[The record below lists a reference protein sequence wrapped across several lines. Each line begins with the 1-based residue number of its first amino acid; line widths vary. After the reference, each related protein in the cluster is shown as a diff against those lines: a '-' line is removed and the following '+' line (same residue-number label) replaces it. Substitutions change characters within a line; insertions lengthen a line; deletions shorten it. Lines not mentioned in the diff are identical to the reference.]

1 MRCSSLRSPRPALS
15 ARAQPSPPTRSLLT
29 PARYRQESR
38 AGPPPPARAPDR
50 EQEDDL
56 SSSSSSPALD
66 VLRAAIPIST
76 FDRTEKALSDWCS
89 SKPSAE
95 AREQCLQVLRY
106 YREKR
111 AAAQQGC
118 LRELEEQSASASP
131 ARSPSPSAAV
141 SSLPACATLA
151 QLERLMHE
159 TSYSG
164 DPAYLYQVLA
174 AQRAAEARLGEQ
186 QPHDAAASAAAHSTA
201 AAADALRLRAL
212 RLFHLADSDGDAK
225 LDREEFLAAMRLMD
239 AELSDAELGAVF
251 SALDARCSLTAEQF
265 VDAVTGES
273 QLAAALAEASV
284 DDEGGEEADE
294 EGHVARRGRAF
305 LRRHVHRSGAGGGE
319 AAAQH
324 CDADVLRRVR
334 HSRPTWWSDA
344 PGYLE
349 MIS

>member
-1 MRCSSLRSPRPALS
+1 VALTFW
-15 ARAQPSPPTRSLLT
+15 PGPPNSPPQKTN
-29 PARYRQESR
+29 
-38 AGPPPPARAPDR
+38 
-50 EQEDDL
+50 
-56 SSSSSSPALD
+56 
-66 VLRAAIPIST
+66 
-76 FDRTEKALSDWCS
+76 K
-89 SKPSAE
+89 
-95 AREQCLQVLRY
+95 QVLRY

-111 AAAQQGC
+111 DAAQRGC

-131 ARSPSPSAAV
+131 ARSPSPSAAAV

-186 QPHDAAASAAAHSTA
+186 PRDDPASAAARGTA

-251 SALDARCSLTAEQF
+251 SARCSLTAEQF

-305 LRRHVHRSGAGGGE
+305 LRRHVHRSGGGE
-319 AAAQH
+319 APSGSSPPH

>member
-1 MRCSSLRSPRPALS
+1 MP
-15 ARAQPSPPTRSLLT
+15 LL
-29 PARYRQESR
+29 
-38 AGPPPPARAPDR
+38 
-50 EQEDDL
+50 
-56 SSSSSSPALD
+56 SPAQK
-66 VLRAAIPIST
+66 T
-76 FDRTEKALSDWCS
+76 NKQ
-89 SKPSAE
+89 K
-95 AREQCLQVLRY
+95 QVLRY

-111 AAAQQGC
+111 AAAQRGC
-118 LRELEEQSASASP
+118 LLEIEQRSQ
-131 ARSPSPSAAV
+131 SPSPAPSPSPMPPLAAAAV
-141 SSLPACATLA
+141 ASSPACATLA

-164 DPAYLYQVLA
+164 DAAYIYQVLA
-174 AQRAAEARLGEQ
+174 AQRAA
-186 QPHDAAASAAAHSTA
+186 DAARQQRQEGGHPDDPRHPHRGSSPAAAAARSTA

-212 RLFHLADSDGDAK
+212 RLFHLADADNSGR

-265 VDAVTGES
+265 LDAVLGES

-284 DDEGGEEADE
+284 DDEEEADE

-305 LRRHVHRSGAGGGE
+305 LRRHVRRAAAGDEAASGAAGAGAPGSPS
-319 AAAQH
+319 H
-324 CDADVLRRVR
+324 GCDADVLRRVR